1 MTSTNLIT
9 PAAPGSADKSNVGI
23 VMLAAGGS
31 TRMGTPKQL
40 LPFRGRT
47 LLRHAALTALESVCR
62 PVVIVLGAHADA
74 LRPELDGLDVHVV
87 ENKDWPEGMS
97 SSLRVGMQA
106 LMEIQGKREEGKG
119 KRDMPPEAWAEP
131 LNVQPPEHQASD
143 FSLFPLPSSLV
154 VMLCDQPYVTPGLLN
169 RLAQTWQEA
178 GGDMVACEYGDS
190 IGVPA
195 LFDQSHFAELLALEG
210 AMGAKQVLLRHAP
223 NLQSVSFAGGIID
236 VDTPADYARLS
247 SSDTTEPNEA
257 AENELSA

>member
-9 PAAPGSADKSNVGI
+9 PAGTDSANRANVGI

-62 PVVIVLGAHADA
+62 PIVIVLGAHADA

-97 SSLRVGMQA
+97 GSLRVGMQA
-106 LMEIQGKREEGKG
+106 LSALL
-119 KRDMPPEAWAEP
+119 P
-131 LNVQPPEHQASD
+131 
-143 FSLFPLPSSLV
+143 PSSLI